1 MNNEIIIKVKNHETE
16 EIFNIIGLDNFINF
30 LNDNDDIFTFCL
42 QKINPI
48 TNKMEY

>member
-1 MNNEIIIKVKNHETE
+1 MYTE
-16 EIFNIIGLDNFINF
+16 DRYYEPED
-30 LNDNDDIFTFCL
+30 DEDDDIFTFCL